1 MIDDDDLRFFARFPS
16 MRAYLDPDRRIM
28 PSTRSVE
35 PPDDIAM
42 EAVVEHVAGGGTLR
56 SYSAQYPY
64 PTASALS
71 RWIRAFPAFR
81 ERVAEARKIGAML
94 LAERALEVAM
104 TTEDGEEVTEETG
117 ADGTVVAK
125 KVKRADRL
133 GHRRLVVETLLRV
146 AQMQEPALASSKQ
159 HVTLA
164 GDADAPLQVRAL
176 NDVEREERV
185 RALLDKAMA
194 RIEAKP
200 ADPLPAPK
208 PDAS

>member
-1 MIDDDDLRFFARFPS
+1 MIEDDDLRFFARFPA
-16 MRAYLDPDRRIM
+16 MRAFLDPDRTIR
-28 PSTRSVE
+28 PSARSVE
-35 PPDDIAM
+35 APDDVAM

-94 LAERALEVAM
+94 LAERALEVAL
-104 TTEDGEEVTEETG
+104 TAEEGEETVEEKG
-117 ADGTVVAK
+117 PDGTVVSIKTK
-125 KVKRADRL
+125 KADRL
-133 GHRRLVVETLLRV
+133 GHRRLAVETLLRV
-146 AQMQEPALASSKQ
+146 AQMSEPALASSKQ

-164 GDADAPLQVRAL
+164 GDASAPIQVRAL
-176 NDVEREERV
+176 SDTEREERV
-185 RALLDKAMA
+185 RALLDKALA

-200 ADPLPAPK
+200 AEPLPE
-208 PDAS
+208 PDGR